1 MKLSTNLKLLT
12 KGYSIDDIK
21 SIGSIEGITDD
32 DALAIA
38 NGGISLADINSVVE
52 LTNESNTKEPK
63 VDEPKVEEPEKEP
76 DYKSLYEQEKLKV
89 EKLQNK
95 NVSESVGVEPEI
107 KTDYQILVDL
117 FKNDLR
123 G

>member
-21 SIGSIEGITDD
+21 SIGAIEGITDD

-38 NGGISLADINSVVE
+38 NGGISLTDIESVVKI
-52 LTNESNTKEPK
+52 TNESNNEKAP
-63 VDEPKVEEPEKEP
+63 DEKSKVEEPENEP

-95 NVSESVGVEPEI
+95 NVSKSVGDEPDI
-107 KTDYQILVDL
+107 KTDYDILVDL